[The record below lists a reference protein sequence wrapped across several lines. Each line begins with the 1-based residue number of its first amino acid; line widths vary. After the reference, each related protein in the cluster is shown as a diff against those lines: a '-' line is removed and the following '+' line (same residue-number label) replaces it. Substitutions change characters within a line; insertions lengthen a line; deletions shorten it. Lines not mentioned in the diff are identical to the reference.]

1 MGEWEDLHRPRAE
14 SKALRHGKQGRGQGP
29 SWDTLERCAEGT
41 GLHTKSVREPD
52 GSVQAGN
59 NMTLLAIQTN
69 HSFLCGELEILGM
82 RGLGWGQ

>member
-1 MGEWEDLHRPRAE
+1 MESRDGDRDRPGIPL
-14 SKALRHGKQGRGQGP
+14 KGVLK
-29 SWDTLERCAEGT
+29 
-41 GLHTKSVREPD
+41 GLVFIHTKSVREPD

-59 NMTLLAIQTN
+59 NMTLLVIQTN